1 MLWLTESP
9 SLRRL
14 ARWIAALL
22 PTVLLAL
29 SSCASSLLAP
39 SARLRAESAAAE
51 PLGEDHEG
59 DDEGDETDAPT
70 DVAVLP
76 GEFEPVD
83 RVLFGWHAG
92 NWQYVRFFARY
103 LRHVTPDA
111 KVLIAVEDER
121 ERTILSASLAAEG
134 VDLTRVDFVIH
145 ELDSMWIRDY
155 GPVLVRTR
163 DGGFRVMDL
172 PYHLDR
178 ENDDAFPSRFAH
190 EEQLPVTRPPLE
202 MEGGHI
208 QSDGA
213 GRCVVTDDVLAR
225 NRLYD
230 YTEDDVRRVLR
241 QYFGCRHV
249 AIVPA
254 LFAEETGH
262 VDVFAYVTGP
272 ARVIVGSYTP
282 EQDLVN
288 SRRLNRTARLLRD
301 AGFEVTR
308 IPMPD
313 NRHRRVFRTY
323 TNVLVLNHTVLVP
336 TFRQERQHERRALR
350 AFADAFP
357 GRRIVPIAS
366 DGVMGLAGA
375 LHCTAIAVPS
385 LRPPALAR
393 ARRSRAAV
401 PQRRG

>member
-1 MLWLTESP
+1 M
-9 SLRRL
+9 RRFV
-14 ARWIAALL
+14 RWIAALL
-22 PTVLLAL
+22 ASSLLVL
-29 SSCASSLLAP
+29 SSCASSLLTPA
-39 SARLRAESAAAE
+39 ARLRAASPAQAAAAGSSVPE
-51 PLGEDHEG
+51 PWS
-59 DDEGDETDAPT
+59 DDETEVPA
-70 DVAVLP
+70 DVSVLP
-76 GEFEPVD
+76 GEYEPVD

-92 NWQYVRFFARY
+92 NWQYVRFFASY
-103 LRHVTPDA
+103 LRQVTPDA
-111 KVLIAVEDER
+111 RVLIAVEDQR
-121 ERTILSASLAAEG
+121 ERTILSASLAGEG
-134 VDLTRVDFVIH
+134 VDLSRVGFVIH

-155 GPVLVRTR
+155 GPMLVRTR

-172 PYHLDR
+172 PYHIDR
-178 ENDDAFPSRFAH
+178 ENDDAFPSRFAL
-190 EEQLPVTRPPLE
+190 EERLPVTRPPLD

-225 NRLYD
+225 NDLYD

-241 QYFGCRHV
+241 QFFGCRHL

-282 EQDLVN
+282 AQDLVN
-288 SRRLNRTARLLRD
+288 SRRLNRAARLLRD

-336 TFRQERQHERRALR
+336 TFRQERRHERRALR

-357 GRRIVPIAS
+357 GRRIVPIQA

-375 LHCTAIAVPS
+375 LHCTAIAVPP

-393 ARRSRAAV
+393 ARRGRSVV